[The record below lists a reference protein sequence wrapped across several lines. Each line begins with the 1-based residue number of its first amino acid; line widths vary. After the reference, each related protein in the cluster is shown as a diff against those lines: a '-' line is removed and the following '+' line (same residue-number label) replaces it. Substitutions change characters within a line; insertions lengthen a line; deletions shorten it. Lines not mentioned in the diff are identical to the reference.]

1 MNGSYE
7 KRGTKKRNKKE
18 EKEEKHN
25 IQKYT
30 GTLPEHNTRISYAT
44 VTGGASCGK
53 QANQYDIKYVS

>member
-7 KRGTKKRNKKE
+7 KERNKNEK
-18 EKEEKHN
+18 KEEKHN

-53 QANQYDIKYVS
+53 

>member
-7 KRGTKKRNKKE
+7 KERNDNE

-30 GTLPEHNTRISYAT
+30 GTLPDRSTRISYAT
-44 VTGGASCGK
+44 ASVCRRK

>member
-7 KRGTKKRNKKE
+7 KERNENE

-30 GTLPEHNTRISYAT
+30 GTLPDRSTRISYAT
-44 VTGGASCGK
+44 ASVCRRK